1 MVFSRFFKKDPATL
15 TEKGE
20 KCLRNGDYARAAQ
33 EFTAALEM
41 LGSEDASPIG
51 EQCRAGIDRAQNAL
65 AAMNLEEARHHL
77 RTGNAAKAAEH
88 IELARSQSTDPA
100 LTAEINTIQ
109 SAPPVPASP
118 QPAADVK
125 AHSCSGCGTHDHG
138 RHQSDEVDDGQFT
151 GDRFELLTDALPG
164 DLPQRYRDMGE
175 DFARAYV
182 LSDEERFSD
191 ALPILS
197 AIPGAFDN
205 DIILY
210 EMAVIYHRQG
220 RIEECEALF
229 RRVLNLNPT
238 NPLGNLAFFHLI
250 ADLGRYQEG
259 VAHLEGM
266 IARDVLTDQA
276 TFMLADLKQAMGN
289 EEEAMQLFASVLKTR
304 LASEAAKRL
313 VPLLQK
319 QGRDQEAKQLAKQYL
334 KGCC

>member
-1 MVFSRFFKKDPATL
+1 MVFSRFFKKDPAAL
-15 TEKGE
+15 AEKGE
-20 KCLRNGDYARAAQ
+20 KCLRNGDYSRAAQ

-41 LGSEDASPIG
+41 AGCEDAGPISQ
-51 EQCRAGIDRAQNAL
+51 QCRAGIDRAMNAL
-65 AAMNLEEARHHL
+65 AEMNLEEARHHL
-77 RTGNAAKAAEH
+77 RMGNSAKAAEH
-88 IELARSQSTDPA
+88 LELARSQSTDEA
-100 LTAEINTIQ
+100 LTARIDTVQ
-109 SAPPVPASP
+109 SASPAPANP
-118 QPAADVK
+118 QPAAAAK

-138 RHQSDEVDDGQFT
+138 AGQQDEVMDDHFT
-151 GDRFELLTDALPG
+151 GDRFELLADALPG

-182 LSDEERFSD
+182 LSDEERFSE
-191 ALPILS
+191 ALAILS
-197 AIPGAFDN
+197 AMPGAFDN
-205 DIILY
+205 DIVLY

-220 RIEECEALF
+220 RIEECESLF
-229 RRVLNLNPT
+229 RRVLSLNPL

-289 EEEAMQLFASVLKTR
+289 EEEAVQLFASVLKTR

-319 QGRDQEAKQLAKQYL
+319 QGREQEAKQLAKQYL